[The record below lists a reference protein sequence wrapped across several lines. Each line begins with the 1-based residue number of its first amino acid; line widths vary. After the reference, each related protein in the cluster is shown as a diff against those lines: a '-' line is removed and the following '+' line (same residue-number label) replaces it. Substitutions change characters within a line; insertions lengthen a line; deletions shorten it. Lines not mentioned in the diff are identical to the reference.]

1 MLIVGI
7 GGLWFIPTFH
17 NITKLAPFLGALCV
31 LSVLWV
37 VNEVFNRRLM
47 NADQMAQRRIPRALQ
62 YGAIQQMLFVMGIML
77 GMGVVAETGVFS
89 DIASWFDDNIHNI
102 WLVGIGSGIFS
113 SLIDTFTV
121 AVSDIMLYSV
131 ADVGDMA
138 VNGAYWEIIA
148 FCTAVGGC
156 LLCVGST
163 SGVALMKMEHVRLG
177 WYLKNMTLKVSIG
190 WLIGLA
196 VLWIEI
202 NLI

>member
-1 MLIVGI
+1 
-7 GGLWFIPTFH
+7 
-17 NITKLAPFLGALCV
+17 
-31 LSVLWV
+31 
-37 VNEVFNRRLM
+37 M

-89 DIASWFDDNIHNI
+89 DIASWFDENIHNI

>member
-1 MLIVGI
+1 M
-7 GGLWFIPTFH
+7 
-17 NITKLAPFLGALCV
+17 
-31 LSVLWV
+31 
-37 VNEVFNRRLM
+37 FNRRLM

-77 GMGVVAETGVFS
+77 GMGVVAETGVFRY
-89 DIASWFDDNIHNI
+89 IASWFDENIHNI
-102 WLVGIGSGIFS
+102 WLVGIGSGILS

>member
-1 MLIVGI
+1 M
-7 GGLWFIPTFH
+7 
-17 NITKLAPFLGALCV
+17 
-31 LSVLWV
+31 
-37 VNEVFNRRLM
+37 FNRRLM

-102 WLVGIGSGIFS
+102 WLVGIGSGILS

>member
-102 WLVGIGSGIFS
+102 WLVGIGSGVLS

>member
-1 MLIVGI
+1 
-7 GGLWFIPTFH
+7 
-17 NITKLAPFLGALCV
+17 
-31 LSVLWV
+31 
-37 VNEVFNRRLM
+37 
-47 NADQMAQRRIPRALQ
+47 
-62 YGAIQQMLFVMGIML
+62 
-77 GMGVVAETGVFS
+77 
-89 DIASWFDDNIHNI
+89 
-102 WLVGIGSGIFS
+102 
-113 SLIDTFTV
+113 
-121 AVSDIMLYSV
+121 MLYSV